1 MKYFY
6 LPALFLFF
14 NIVYSA
20 NVECDFVDALKPDA
34 NQYKVQATME
44 CDMRITIIDI
54 TNTLFCTVNDHKRD
68 FLEKKKDLFGKI
80 ECGYSSERLFQSD
93 VQIEMTT
100 DILQDTILRGI
111 NHRFYSEFPLIFH
124 RCMFSF
130 GKNIE
135 FVAAHIHIGA
145 SFFIP
150 SNLDT
155 CIVFRCPSDIRSLLE
170 SIIIRPDSKISI
182 DRDTKQHHLYD
193 QNLKSVCDASV
204 SDDDYSFHFEGWV
217 KFPEYGIK
225 SGSIFFSFN
234 KNWVVDFNYR
244 S

>member
-6 LPALFLFF
+6 FLVLFLFF
-14 NIVYSA
+14 NIVYA
-20 NVECDFVDALKPDA
+20 TNVGCDFVDEIDDLKSDA
-34 NQYKVQATME
+34 NQYKVQATIE
-44 CDMRITIIDI
+44 CDMRITIMDI
-54 TNTLFCTVNDHKRD
+54 TNALFCTVNDHKRD

-80 ECGYSSERLFQSD
+80 ECGYSSDRLFQSD
-93 VQIEMTT
+93 VQIEMTR
-100 DILQDTILRGI
+100 DILQDRILRGM
-111 NHRFYSEFPLIFH
+111 NYRFHSDFPLIFH

-135 FVAAHIHIGA
+135 FVGAYIHIGA

-155 CIVFRCPSDIRSLLE
+155 CIIFRCPSDIRSLLE
-170 SIIIRPDSKISI
+170 SIVIRPDSKISI
-182 DRDTKQHHLYD
+182 DRDTKQHHLYE
-193 QNLKSVCDASV
+193 QNLKSV

-217 KFPEYGIK
+217 KFPEYGISK
-225 SGSIFFSFN
+225 GAIFFSFN